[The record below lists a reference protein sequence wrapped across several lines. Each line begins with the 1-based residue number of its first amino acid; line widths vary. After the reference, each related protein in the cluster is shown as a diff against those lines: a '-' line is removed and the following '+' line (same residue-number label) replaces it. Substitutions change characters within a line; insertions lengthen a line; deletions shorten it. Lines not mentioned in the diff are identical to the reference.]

1 MFIAHLALHTSPF
14 GRNIGFSGKIEE
26 QMSDDHSDK
35 PGVSPQEAAHDDERL
50 VRSIAEGDRE
60 AEREFALRYLRP
72 VRAMLLARS
81 RNPDLASD
89 LQQEVMIQA
98 ICELRRGHLRE
109 PAKLT
114 AFVIGIARNLLN
126 SHYRAAARQ
135 PQSLD
140 LLNDLPDLSSVSD
153 QAEEVE
159 REKQAMHAISSLG
172 SLDKTILQMTLLDG
186 LKPGIIAERLRLKPE
201 VVRQRKL
208 RATRQVIDFVRCQ
221 SQTGSTIHLISGH
234 EQ

>member
-1 MFIAHLALHTSPF
+1 
-14 GRNIGFSGKIEE
+14 
-26 QMSDDHSDK
+26 MSDDRSDK
-35 PGVSPQEAAHDDERL
+35 PGPFSQEVANDDERL
-50 VRSIAEGDRE
+50 VRAIAEGDRE
-60 AEREFALRYLRP
+60 AEHAFALRYLRP

-81 RNPDLASD
+81 RDPEIAAD

-126 SHYRAAARQ
+126 NHYRTAVRQ

-140 LLNDLPDLSSVSD
+140 LPNDIPDLWSASD
-153 QAEEVE
+153 QAEKVE
-159 REKQAMHAISSLG
+159 RERQAMHAISTLA

-186 LKPGIIAERLRLKPE
+186 LKPGVIAQRLRLKPE

-208 RATRQVIDFVRCQ
+208 RATRQVIDFVKRQ
-221 SQTGSTIHLISGH
+221 SQTGSTIHLISGQ

>member
-1 MFIAHLALHTSPF
+1 
-14 GRNIGFSGKIEE
+14 
-26 QMSDDHSDK
+26 MSEDHSDK
-35 PGVSPQEAAHDDERL
+35 PGEGPQEAAYDDERL

-60 AEREFALRYLRP
+60 AERVFALRYLRP

-81 RNPDLASD
+81 RNPDLAAD

-114 AFVIGIARNLLN
+114 AFVVGIARNLLN

-140 LLNDLPDLSSVSD
+140 LPNDLPDLSSVSD
-153 QAEEVE
+153 RAEEME
-159 REKQAMHAISSLG
+159 REKQAMHAISNLG

-186 LKPGIIAERLRLKPE
+186 LKPGVIAERLRLKPE

-221 SQTGSTIHLISGH
+221 SQTGSTIHLISGQ